1 MKTAAKKTSQVDRK
15 ARATEF
21 SYLAPHALSV
31 FLAGSFNQWNP
42 SSHPLKKD
50 ERGTWK
56 ITLPLTPGRYEYRF
70 VTDGKWENDPFC
82 EGCLMNEFGTMNCV
96 KIVK

>member
-1 MKTAAKKTSQVDRK
+1 MKKTPKKTAKIDR
-15 ARATEF
+15 RETATEF
-21 SYLAPHALSV
+21 SFQAHQAQSV

-42 SSHPLKKD
+42 SSHPLKRD
-50 ERGTWK
+50 EDGVWK

-70 VTDGKWENDPFC
+70 MTDGKWENDPFC
-82 EGCLMNEFGTMNCV
+82 EGCFPNEFGTMNCV

>member
-1 MKTAAKKTSQVDRK
+1 MKKAAKKKSKVDRK
-15 ARATEF
+15 ETGAEF
-21 SYLAPHALSV
+21 SFPAPQAQSV
-31 FLAGSFNQWNP
+31 FLAGSFNQWSP

-50 ERGTWK
+50 EHGVWK

-82 EGCLMNEFGTMNCV
+82 EGCFMNELGTMNCV
-96 KIVK
+96 MIVE